1 MSSEFTSGTFA
12 QVGAWHGGGSIITD
26 EAQLSADYFFNDA
39 NALFPVEPLEL
50 WGGSPSAPQDM
61 VPLKGKTKA
70 IWRPDKKHVL
80 GTVSPGYEVIP
91 NSMLLD
97 FAKRI
102 ESEATID
109 AVVVLREGAK
119 VAFTAKL
126 RDLEGAVV
134 PDDTVKRYVVGYL
147 GHDGSVGFGG
157 MFSNTRVVCNN
168 TLQGALHR
176 DGQAG
181 SGQFSIA
188 HNAFEIAQIDKV
200 LEQIDFARQSFPET
214 ISLYQA
220 MQQTAVDDL
229 GFRNF
234 INAAYQPQ
242 ARRDRQRRSSLWR
255 RPARHAQQGRR
266 PDGCLAARRR
276 HGHSRRGRYRLGCVQ
291 RRDSGRGA
299 HSAPRCQQQAP
310 LPQRLL
316 RWRTDDHSPRRAG
329 RPGPGRGLISSAL
342 PTLTA
347 SQSRGLFP
355 YVQLR

>member
-234 INAAYQPQ
+234 INAAYQPKPVETASGGVRSGDVLLDMPSKADALMAAWQ
-242 ARRDRQRRSSLWR
+242 HGVGMDIPGVAGTAWAAFNAVTQVEGRIPPHAANNKRRFHSAYFGGGRTIIRR
-255 RPARHAQQGRR
+255 AEQ
-266 PDGCLAARRR
+266 AARA
-276 HGHSRRGRYRLGCVQ
+276 L
-291 RRDSGRGA
+291 
-299 HSAPRCQQQAP
+299 
-310 LPQRLL
+310 
-316 RWRTDDHSPRRAG
+316 AG
-329 RPGPGRGLISSAL
+329 
-342 PTLTA
+342 
-347 SQSRGLFP
+347 
-355 YVQLR
+355 V